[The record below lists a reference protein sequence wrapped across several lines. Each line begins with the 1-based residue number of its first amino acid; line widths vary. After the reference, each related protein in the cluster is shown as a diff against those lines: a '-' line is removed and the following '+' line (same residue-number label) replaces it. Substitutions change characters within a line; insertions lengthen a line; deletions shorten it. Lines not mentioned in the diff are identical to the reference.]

1 MKKLLMI
8 STMLLVGVL
17 SVSAQTYCYKYLFNV
32 DENGMKF
39 EDKIFGGSNKYC
51 YYTFTNN
58 KNAFYESDKNGID
71 INTSLG
77 LSPSTPAVY
86 SKTENGILI
95 YKKKGLS
102 EYYLVSPDYS
112 RINLKYKPIL
122 RNRWETAVWERTTE
136 PEKEHAPTQLY

>member
-8 STMLLVGVL
+8 STLLLVGVL

-58 KNAFYESDKNGID
+58 KNAFY
-71 INTSLG
+71 
-77 LSPSTPAVY
+77 
-86 SKTENGILI
+86 
-95 YKKKGLS
+95 
-102 EYYLVSPDYS
+102 
-112 RINLKYKPIL
+112 
-122 RNRWETAVWERTTE
+122 
-136 PEKEHAPTQLY
+136 